1 MALDLFGCHPGFPA
15 AHAAER
21 GASHRL
27 TWFGRLASTLV
38 AWHERDR
45 QRSDLARL
53 DPYTLRDIGVNPG
66 EAYFEA
72 GKPFWRA

>member
-1 MALDLFGCHPGFPA
+1 MARDLCSHPGFPVAQA
-15 AHAAER
+15 ADR
-21 GASHRL
+21 GASRL
-27 TWFGRLASTLV
+27 FAAFGKLAATLV
-38 AWHERDR
+38 AWHARDR
-45 QRSDLARL
+45 QRSELARL

>member
-1 MALDLFGCHPGFPA
+1 MALDLCSHPGFPA
-15 AHAAER
+15 AQAADR
-21 GASHRL
+21 GTSRL
-27 TWFGRLASTLV
+27 FATLGKLAATLV
-38 AWHERDR
+38 AWHKRDR
-45 QRSDLARL
+45 QRSELARL